1 MLLFVRFYSKTLQ
14 NGQRVMNKKLLILT
28 VASMLMM
35 PMVSSAA
42 AVPQVQQAKVADHVK
57 GTEFF
62 KGTFAEALAK
72 AKKENKKLMV
82 DCYTLW
88 CGPCRYMAKNVFPD
102 ENLGKFMNENF
113 VCLQLDME
121 HGEGPER
128 NKAFKVKAYPTFIF
142 FNTDGKE
149 MNRFE
154 GMAMQDEFQKRCE
167 RILKGEA
174 PIYKENAQKNKQ
186 EEQQQPIAERDTI
199 IDEGKGVNFI
209 KGSEVR
215 LPDVL
220 AQAKRENKRVLV
232 DFWAT
237 WCRACMQMNKTTFRD
252 TRIGN
257 LMNYTFVNYAVDV
270 DHDADAKELVE
281 KFNVKAFP
289 TYLILN
295 PDGTV
300 YNRIVGS
307 NSVEGFAKALT
318 NALLGKED
326 QYTMMERLQQEA
338 EAKARTERQANLT
351 ATPKATPKTQVKFL
365 AGMDVE
371 KGIKAAKAKKRN
383 LIVFFTDGDYKS
395 EYVEKY
401 SFNDAAIADYLNK
414 NFLCMFVDVKSKQ
427 GDAVVAKYKVA
438 ESFPSFLLFNS
449 KGEYKGCAGGTMR
462 SVDMMK
468 KTFDMYLNYV
478 PKK

>member
-1 MLLFVRFYSKTLQ
+1 
-14 NGQRVMNKKLLILT
+14 MNKKVLSYAL
-28 VASMLMM
+28 
-35 PMVSSAA
+35 AA
-42 AVPQVQQAKVADHVK
+42 ALMLPISLASVKAMPLIQQTKVAGAEK
-57 GTEFF
+57 GTQFF
-62 KGTFAEALAK
+62 KGTFAQALAK

-88 CGPCRYMAKNVFPD
+88 CGPCRFMAKNVFPD
-102 ENLGKFMNENF
+102 EKLGKFMNEHF
-113 VCLQLDME
+113 VCMQLDME

-128 NKAFKVKAYPTFIF
+128 NKTFQVEAYPTFIF
-142 FNTDGKE
+142 FDADGKE
-149 MNRFE
+149 MSRFE
-154 GMAMQDEFQKRCE
+154 GMAMQDDFQKRCE

-174 PIYKENAQKNKQ
+174 PISKEDIQKEKQ
-186 EEQQQPIAERDTI
+186 HRVAEKDTI

-215 LPDVL
+215 FADVL

-237 WCRACMQMNKTTFRD
+237 WCHACVQMNKTTFRD
-252 TRIGN
+252 TRVGN
-257 LMNYTFVNYAVDV
+257 MMNYSFVNYAVDV

-281 KFNVKAFP
+281 KFNIKAFP

-295 PDGTV
+295 PDGTE

-307 NSVEGFAKALT
+307 NPVEGFAKALT

-326 QYTMMERLQQEA
+326 QYTMMERMQKEA
-338 EAKARTERQANLT
+338 EVKAKAERQANLT
-351 ATPKATPKTQVKFL
+351 ASPKATPKTKVKFM

-371 KGIKAAKAKKRN
+371 KGIKAAKAKKKN
-383 LIVFFTDGDYKS
+383 LMVFFTDGDYKS

-401 SFNDAAIADYLNK
+401 SFNDAGIADYLNK

-427 GDAVVAKYKVA
+427 GDAVVTKYEIA
-438 ESFPSFLLFNS
+438 ESFPGFLLFNS
-449 KGEYKGCAGGTMR
+449 KGENKGYAGGALRT
-462 SVDMMK
+462 VDMMK
-468 KTFDMYLNYV
+468 EDFDMYLNYV
-478 PKK
+478 PNK

>member
-1 MLLFVRFYSKTLQ
+1 
-14 NGQRVMNKKLLILT
+14 MNKKVLSYALAAALMLPVS
-28 VASMLMM
+28 VASAKSMAM
-35 PMVSSAA
+35 PL
-42 AVPQVQQAKVADHVK
+42 VQQTQASEDNTK
-57 GTEFF
+57 GTQFF
-62 KGTFAEALAK
+62 KGTFAQALAK

-88 CGPCRYMAKNVFPD
+88 CGPCRYMATNIFPND
-102 ENLGKFMNENF
+102 TLGAYMNEHF
-113 VCLQLDME
+113 VCMKLDME

-128 NKAFKVKAYPTFIF
+128 NKTFNVKAYPTFIF
-142 FNTDGKE
+142 FDADGKE

-154 GMAMQDEFQKRCE
+154 GMAYKEEFQKRCE

-174 PIYKENAQKNKQ
+174 PITEKIRKEEAKNMEKRQ
-186 EEQQQPIAERDTI
+186 NPAEKDTI

-215 LPDVL
+215 FADVL

-237 WCRACMQMNKTTFRD
+237 WCQACIQMNKTTLRD

-257 LMNYTFVNYAVDV
+257 LLNYTFVNYSVDM
-270 DHDADAKELVE
+270 DHDPDGKELVE
-281 KFNVKAFP
+281 KYKIQAFP

-300 YNRIVGS
+300 YNRVVGS
-307 NSVEGFAKALT
+307 NPVEPFAKALT
-318 NALLGKED
+318 DALLGKED
-326 QYTMMERLQQEA
+326 QYTMMERMQREA
-338 EAKARTERQANLT
+338 EIKARTERQEHLT
-351 ATPKATPKTQVKFL
+351 ASPKATPKTKVKFM

-371 KGIKAAKAKKRN
+371 KGIKAAKAKKKN
-383 LIVFFTDGDYKS
+383 LMVFFTDGDYKS

-401 SFNDAAIADYLNK
+401 SFNDAGIADYLNK

-427 GDAVVAKYKVA
+427 GDAVVTKYEIA
-438 ESFPSFLLFNS
+438 ESFPGFLLFNS
-449 KGEYKGCAGGTMR
+449 KGENKGCAGGTLR
-462 SVDMMK
+462 TADMMK
-468 KTFDMYLNYV
+468 ESFDMYLNYV
-478 PKK
+478 PNK

>member
-1 MLLFVRFYSKTLQ
+1 
-14 NGQRVMNKKLLILT
+14 MNRNLLILA
-28 VASMLMM
+28 VAGMMMLPMTATAAM
-35 PMVSSAA
+35 PQA
-42 AVPQVQQAKVADHVK
+42 QQTKVADSAK
-57 GTEFF
+57 GTQFF
-62 KGTFAEALAK
+62 KGTFAQALAK

-102 ENLGKFMNENF
+102 ENLGKFMNEKF
-113 VCLQLDME
+113 VCMQLDME

-128 NKAFKVKAYPTFIF
+128 NKTFKVKAYPTFIF
-142 FNTDGKE
+142 FDADGKE

-154 GMAMQDEFQKRCE
+154 GMALQDEFQKRCE

-174 PIYKENAQKNKQ
+174 PISKEAAQKAKQ
-186 EEQQQPIAERDTI
+186 EEQRQQVAEKDTI

-215 LPDVL
+215 FADVL

-237 WCRACMQMNKTTFRD
+237 WCHACMQMNKTTFRD
-252 TRIGN
+252 TRVGN
-257 LMNYTFVNYAVDV
+257 MMNYTFVNYAVDV
-270 DHDADAKELVE
+270 DHDADAKALME

-295 PDGTV
+295 PDGTE

-307 NSVEGFAKALT
+307 SPVEGFAKALT

-326 QYTMMERLQQEA
+326 QYTRMVRMQQEV
-338 EAKARTERQANLT
+338 EAKAKAERQANLT
-351 ATPKATPKTQVKFL
+351 ASPKATPKTKVKFM
-365 AGMDVE
+365 AGTDVE
-371 KGIKAAKAKKRN
+371 KGVKAAKAKKKN
-383 LIVFFTDGDYKS
+383 LVVFITDSDYKS
-395 EYVEKY
+395 DYVEKY

-414 NFLCMFVDVKSKQ
+414 NFLCMFVDAKSKQ
-427 GDAVVAKYKVA
+427 GDAVIAKYDIG
-438 ESFPSFLLFNS
+438 ESFPAFMLFND
-449 KGEYKGCAGGTMR
+449 KGEYKGNARGTLR

-468 KTFDMYLNYV
+468 QTFDMYLKAT
-478 PKK
+478 PRK

>member
-1 MLLFVRFYSKTLQ
+1 
-14 NGQRVMNKKLLILT
+14 MNKKVWSYALAAAL
-28 VASMLMM
+28 ML
-35 PMVSSAA
+35 PISSASVKA
-42 AVPQVQQAKVADHVK
+42 MPLIQQTKVAGAEK
-57 GTEFF
+57 GTQFF
-62 KGTFAEALAK
+62 KGTFAQALAK

-88 CGPCRYMAKNVFPD
+88 CGPCRFMAKNVFPD
-102 ENLGKFMNENF
+102 EKLGKFMNEHF
-113 VCLQLDME
+113 VCMQLDME

-128 NKAFKVKAYPTFIF
+128 NKTFQVEAYPTFIF
-142 FNTDGKE
+142 FDADGKE
-149 MNRFE
+149 MSRFE
-154 GMAMQDEFQKRCE
+154 GMAMQDDFQKRCE

-174 PIYKENAQKNKQ
+174 PISKEDIQKEKQ
-186 EEQQQPIAERDTI
+186 HRVAEKDTI

-215 LPDVL
+215 FADVL

-237 WCRACMQMNKTTFRD
+237 WCHACMQMNKTTFRD
-252 TRIGN
+252 TRVGN
-257 LMNYTFVNYAVDV
+257 MMNYSFVNYAVDV

-281 KFNVKAFP
+281 KFNIKAFP

-295 PDGTV
+295 PDGTE

-307 NSVEGFAKALT
+307 NPVEGFAKALT

-326 QYTMMERLQQEA
+326 QYTMMERMQKKA
-338 EAKARTERQANLT
+338 EVKAKAERQANLT
-351 ATPKATPKTQVKFL
+351 ASPKATPKTKVKFM

-371 KGIKAAKAKKRN
+371 KGIKAAKAKKKN
-383 LIVFFTDGDYKS
+383 LMVFFTDGDYKS

-401 SFNDAAIADYLNK
+401 SFNDAGIADYLNK

-427 GDAVVAKYKVA
+427 GDAVVTKYEIA
-438 ESFPSFLLFNS
+438 ESFPGFLLFNS
-449 KGEYKGCAGGTMR
+449 KGENKGYAGGALRT
-462 SVDMMK
+462 VDMMK
-468 KTFDMYLNYV
+468 ENFDMYLNYV
-478 PKK
+478 PNK

>member
-1 MLLFVRFYSKTLQ
+1 
-14 NGQRVMNKKLLILT
+14 MNKKVLSYALAAAL
-28 VASMLMM
+28 ML
-35 PMVSSAA
+35 PISSASVKA
-42 AVPQVQQAKVADHVK
+42 MPLIQQTKVAGAEK
-57 GTEFF
+57 GTQFF
-62 KGTFAEALAK
+62 KGTFAQALAK

-88 CGPCRYMAKNVFPD
+88 CGPCRFMAKNVFPD
-102 ENLGKFMNENF
+102 EKLGKFMNEHF
-113 VCLQLDME
+113 VCMQLDME

-128 NKAFKVKAYPTFIF
+128 NKTFQVEAYPTFIF
-142 FNTDGKE
+142 FDADGKE
-149 MNRFE
+149 MSRFE
-154 GMAMQDEFQKRCE
+154 GMAMQDDFQKRCE

-174 PIYKENAQKNKQ
+174 PISKEDIQKEKQ
-186 EEQQQPIAERDTI
+186 HRVAEKDTI

-215 LPDVL
+215 FADVL

-237 WCRACMQMNKTTFRD
+237 WCHACMQMNKTTFRD
-252 TRIGN
+252 TRVGN
-257 LMNYTFVNYAVDV
+257 MMNYSFVNYAVDV

-281 KFNVKAFP
+281 KFNIKAFP

-295 PDGTV
+295 PDGTE

-307 NSVEGFAKALT
+307 NPVEGFAKALT

-326 QYTMMERLQQEA
+326 QYTMMERMQKEA
-338 EAKARTERQANLT
+338 EVKAKAERQANLT
-351 ATPKATPKTQVKFL
+351 ASPKATPKTKVKFM

-371 KGIKAAKAKKRN
+371 KGIKAAKAKKKN
-383 LIVFFTDGDYKS
+383 LMVFFTDGDYKS

-401 SFNDAAIADYLNK
+401 SFNDAGIADYLNK

-427 GDAVVAKYKVA
+427 GDAVVTKYEIA
-438 ESFPSFLLFNS
+438 ESFPGFLLFNS
-449 KGEYKGCAGGTMR
+449 KGENKGYAGGALRT
-462 SVDMMK
+462 VDMMK
-468 KTFDMYLNYV
+468 ENFDMYLNYV
-478 PKK
+478 PNK

>member
-1 MLLFVRFYSKTLQ
+1 
-14 NGQRVMNKKLLILT
+14 MNRKLLIL
-28 VASMLMM
+28 VLAGMLLAPIMS
-35 PMVSSAA
+35 VRAF
-42 AVPQVQQAKVADHVK
+42 VVRQVEQQAKAADGAV
-57 GTEFF
+57 GTQFF
-62 KGTFAEALAK
+62 KGTFAQALAK
-72 AKKENKKLMV
+72 AKKENRKLMV

-88 CGPCRYMAKNVFPD
+88 CGPCRHMAKNVFPD
-102 ENLGKFMNENF
+102 ENLGKYMNANF
-113 VCLQLDME
+113 VCIQLDME

-128 NKAFKVKAYPTFIF
+128 NKTFNVKAYPTFIF
-142 FNTDGKE
+142 FDADGKE

-154 GMAMQDEFQKRCE
+154 GMAYQDEFQKRCE

-174 PIYKENAQKNKQ
+174 PISEETKKEEAQQRKQ
-186 EEQQQPIAERDTI
+186 KEKAAEKDTI

-215 LPDVL
+215 FADVL

-237 WCRACMQMNKTTFRD
+237 WCHACMQMNKTTFRD
-252 TRIGN
+252 TRVGN
-257 LMNYTFVNYAVDV
+257 MMNYSFVNYAVDV

-281 KFNVKAFP
+281 KFNIKAFP

-295 PDGTV
+295 PDGTE

-307 NSVEGFAKALT
+307 NPVEGFAKALT

-326 QYTMMERLQQEA
+326 QYTMMERMQKEA
-338 EAKARTERQANLT
+338 EVKAKAERQANLT
-351 ATPKATPKTQVKFL
+351 ASPKATPKTKVKFM

-371 KGIKAAKAKKRN
+371 KGIKAAKAKKKN
-383 LIVFFTDGDYKS
+383 LMVFFTDGDYKS

-401 SFNDAAIADYLNK
+401 SFNDAGIADYLNK

-427 GDAVVAKYKVA
+427 GDAVVTKYEIA
-438 ESFPSFLLFNS
+438 ESFPGFLLFNS
-449 KGEYKGCAGGTMR
+449 KGENKGYAGGTLR
-462 SVDMMK
+462 TADMMK
-468 KTFDMYLNYV
+468 ENFDMHLNYV
-478 PKK
+478 PNK